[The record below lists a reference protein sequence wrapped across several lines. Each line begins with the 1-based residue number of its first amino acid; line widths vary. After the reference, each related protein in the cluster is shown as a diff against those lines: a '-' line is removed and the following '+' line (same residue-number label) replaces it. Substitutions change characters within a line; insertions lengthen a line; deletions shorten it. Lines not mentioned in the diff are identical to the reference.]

1 MSDRQQ
7 PTRSRRL
14 SSRVTDPGLFLG
26 TAHPPT
32 KTRNPLSRV
41 PRRFVWMTTKELVPV
56 AGPLGKARSSVYAS
70 NEVSPR
76 KHLAGFGKGA
86 VGPVRKKHM
95 WDVLGRGARPDR
107 SPPPAGRR
115 RERAGSPF
123 PQPDAPSSEGRERP
137 QAPGAVLG
145 RGRGRAPGA
154 QAEDMPTWPGALRV
168 QTKYVQVSVLSQT
181 RKNRQNC
188 F

>member
-1 MSDRQQ
+1 MSDHQQ

-14 SSRVTDPGLFLG
+14 SSHVTDPGLFLG

-32 KTRNPLSRV
+32 KTQNPLSRV
-41 PRRFVWMTTKELVPV
+41 PRRFVWTATKELVPV
-56 AGPLGKARSSVYAS
+56 AGLPGKARSSVCVS

-107 SPPPAGRR
+107 SPPPAGRK
-115 RERAGSPF
+115 RERAGPRF
-123 PQPDAPSSEGRERP
+123 PSRM
-137 QAPGAVLG
+137 PGAARGGSARRPLALSWAGAGAGPPAPKPGTCPPGQELSG
-145 RGRGRAPGA
+145 R
-154 QAEDMPTWPGALRV
+154 
-168 QTKYVQVSVLSQT
+168 KLST
-181 RKNRQNC
+181 FKSL